1 MDTGPSGGTGA
12 AEVGLGGG
20 LRCLSSAHQHPR
32 LPSLW
37 QEGVM
42 LLLVCTTPSQIQ
54 MRAAGSSLPLCPGR
68 SAQCAMG
75 TRGDPEGEAGRDGP
89 TASLVGHLPGAEAG
103 TCRVVLRPEVPSGLD
118 GGGATAGARS
128 GVRLRVTSAHPQL
141 VNI

>member
-1 MDTGPSGGTGA
+1 MDTGRSGGKGA

-20 LRCLSSAHQHPR
+20 LRYLSRAHQPPR
-32 LPSLW
+32 LPSLG

-54 MRAAGSSLPLCPGR
+54 MRAAGRSLSLCPGR

-89 TASLVGHLPGAEAG
+89 TASLVGRLPGAEAG

-118 GGGATAGARS
+118 GGGATAGAQS

-141 VNI
+141 MNI